1 MKYSSS
7 HKLTTVIVTALFLA
21 AGVVADASA
30 QRNRDRGGDSRKPQV
45 LFPDATREAPKTKA
59 SSKLAS
65 RLQKVVEAYEKDD
78 NENTRALADEI
89 LANESAN
96 EYDRAFASQLAAQA
110 AYNSDDNAAAKRYL
124 QQAID
129 LNALDNNGHYQSMFM
144 LAQLHMQDDEYDQA
158 LALVDRYLGETK
170 SQKPEEQVVKGNIL
184 YRLERYPEA
193 IAVLKP
199 AIDATP
205 EPRSDWVQILM
216 ASYLESDQVAEA
228 ATLAEQIAA
237 RAPDDKRAQ
246 MNLAAVYMQA
256 ERMDKA
262 TETLERLRAAG
273 QLTEDRD
280 YRQLYSLYLN
290 SENKE
295 QEAIAVINEG
305 LEKGI
310 LKPDYQPY
318 VALAQAYYFSDQPG
332 PAIEAYRKAAPL
344 APDGE
349 TYLNLARALW
359 SESRI
364 PEAKEA
370 AKAALEKGLKRPDDA
385 KKILALP

>member
-1 MKYSSS
+1 MKFNACN
-7 HKLTTVIVTALFLA
+7 KMTAAIAAALFLA

-30 QRNRDRGGDSRKPQV
+30 QRERNTRGGSNKPQV
-45 LFPDATREAPKTKA
+45 LYPDAAREAPKTKA
-59 SSKLAS
+59 SSRLAA

-78 NENTRALADEI
+78 NANTIQLAEEI
-89 LANESAN
+89 LTNESAN

-110 AYNSDDNAAAKRYL
+110 AYNSDDTATAKRYL

-144 LAQLHMQDDEYDQA
+144 LAQLHMQDDEYNEA
-158 LALVDRYLGETK
+158 LALVDRYLSETK
-170 SQKPEEQVVKGNIL
+170 SQKPEEQIVKGNIL

-199 AIDATP
+199 AIDAAP

-216 ASYLESDQVAEA
+216 ASYLESEQIAEA
-228 ATLAEQIAA
+228 AVLAEQIAA
-237 RAPDDKRAQ
+237 KAPDDKRAQ

-256 ERMDKA
+256 EQMDKA
-262 TETLERLRAAG
+262 AQVLERLRAAG

-295 QEAIAVINEG
+295 KEAIAVINEG
-305 LEKGI
+305 LEKGV
-310 LKPDYQPY
+310 LKPEYQPY
-318 VALAQAYYFSDQPG
+318 VALAQAYYFSEQPG